1 MRRREFVALAGGAV
15 AALASEANAEQ
26 SDKLRRVVALM
37 LYTESDPAG
46 QLRARIFQQTLE
58 KLGWTGRNL
67 RIDFHW
73 GVGNADWIRS
83 VAANLMN
90 LQPDLILANGGQ
102 ALQPVSQTTATVPII
117 FIGGA
122 DPVADR
128 IVPSLARPAG
138 NITGF
143 TVLEPTV
150 GAKLLGFLKEIAPH
164 MTHAIVLV
172 SPDNLGAARLASSAE
187 SAAIQ
192 FATNV
197 RTFPVREANDIEVLF
212 SRGNDEPTTGLIVPP
227 DPFINTHRKRI
238 VELAAHYRLPA
249 IYGLRS
255 ATIEGGLISYGVD
268 LPDLFRQAAV
278 YTDRIL
284 RGERPGDLPVQQPTK
299 FELVINL
306 KTAKAIGLQI
316 PDRVLALADEVIE

>member
-1 MRRREFVALAGGAV
+1 VKRREFIALAPGAV

-26 SDKLRRVVALM
+26 SEKLRRVVALM

-46 QLRARIFQQTLE
+46 HLRAQIFQQTLE

-67 RIDFHW
+67 RIDFQW

-83 VAANLMN
+83 VAANLVK

-128 IVPSLARPAG
+128 LVPSLAHPAG

-150 GAKLLGFLKEIAPH
+150 GAKLLGLIKEIAPH
-164 MTHAIVLV
+164 ITHAIVLV

-197 RTFPVREANDIEVLF
+197 RKYPVREANDIEVLF
-212 SRGNDEPTTGLIVPP
+212 SRNDEPTTGLIVPP

-299 FELVINL
+299 FELVTNL
-306 KTAKAIGLQI
+306 KTAKALGLTVPTSI
-316 PDRVLALADEVIE
+316 LLLADEVIE